1 MHDFSFDAD
10 EEFEQLEF
18 ESLETDAGLTAP
30 TVRRGPSL
38 KARAVDF
45 LSRRE
50 HSRAELKRKLQRHCE
65 SESEIDALLTDLEKE
80 NWLSD
85 ERFAHSLVNRR
96 AYKFGARR
104 VLQELRQN
112 GVPDE
117 HISTVLEQLQDTEY
131 DRALEV
137 WQRKFGSAPADQ
149 KAYAKQYRFM
159 ASRGFSPDLLHRI
172 LDRLND
178 SL

>member
-1 MHDFSFDAD
+1 MVYSSFDD
-10 EEFEQLEF
+10 DDEFEQLEF
-18 ESLETDAGLTAP
+18 EGLETEKGAAP
-30 TVRRGPSL
+30 ASRRGPSL

-50 HSRAELKRKLQRHCE
+50 HSRVELKRKLQRHADPE
-65 SESEIDALLTDLEKE
+65 SDVDSLLDELERD

-85 ERFAHSLVNRR
+85 ERFAQSLVNRR
-96 AYKFGARR
+96 AHKFGTRR

-112 GVPDE
+112 GVSD
-117 HISTVLEQLQDTEY
+117 HDLAAVVEQLKDTEY

-137 WQRKFGSAPADQ
+137 WERKFGSAPEDQ

-159 ASRGFSPDLLHRI
+159 ASRGFESGMLRRI
-172 LDRLND
+172 LDRLDD
-178 SL
+178 SF